1 MTDDR
6 EPKGEGVSH
15 GEQRCDFCGE
25 VVPRVQ
31 RIALDGDYERLRT
44 PHAVQFAAPAPL
56 LYESSGQP
64 AQLVLAMPEE

>member
-25 VVPRVQ
+25 TVPRVQ

-44 PHAVQFAAPAPL
+44 PHAVHFAC
-56 LYESSGQP
+56 
-64 AQLVLAMPEE
+64 PECSKRKERERSELPTS